1 MDFALVTQ
9 KALQFSLQSVSPFWR
24 RRNKEKKAA
33 GDDKSSSSL
42 PSSSA
47 PAVVPSDAS
56 SVEASY
62 MSAAATNE
70 IERWLRIVVKKAAE
84 LRKLHERAVSAQCV
98 MLSIPL
104 LALLPF
110 LEDLPRKNSSKKQL
124 LTAVDV
130 VAFLPICNPPDPS
143 LASLAIEWL

>member
-84 LRKLHERAVSAQCV
+84 LRKLHGYEAVAAPV
-98 MLSIPL
+98 
-104 LALLPF
+104 
-110 LEDLPRKNSSKKQL
+110 
-124 LTAVDV
+124 AVDV
-130 VAFLPICNPPDPS
+130 AHAARFQCW
-143 LASLAIEWL
+143 LAALC